1 MEILYTGAYTDRQ
14 SDQIIDYTDYLFVG
28 QYLPYYICDYYV
40 TYTKFAPG
48 NVPTGNCGAPDMF
61 VDSITDTEVKTHE
74 IRINAPVADNMSL
87 TAGAFSD
94 LELKE
99 HNMFT
104 YPGSPVSDIG
114 FKTNY
119 ALTDISVT
127 GIPDHGKSKMYAGAG
142 WHSGRGPYELP
153 VVFVNDVRRTDKQQG
168 IFGELSIDIN
178 DDIELTLG
186 ARWYDIEVDL
196 EGSANASFGNGFGE

>member
-1 MEILYTGAYTDRQ
+1 
-14 SDQIIDYTDYLFVG
+14 
-28 QYLPYYICDYYV
+28 
-40 TYTKFAPG
+40 
-48 NVPTGNCGAPDMF
+48 
-61 VDSITDTEVKTHE
+61 
-74 IRINAPVADNMSL
+74 
-87 TAGAFSD
+87 
-94 LELKE
+94 
-99 HNMFT
+99 MFT

-178 DDIELTLG
+178 DDIELTLERG
-186 ARWYDIEVDL
+186 GTILRLILKVVQMLHLEMVSVDQMNKDL
-196 EGSANASFGNGFGE
+196 ELISLFNTTNQEQCQESSVRCSKLSRQSRNRWCYR